1 MSNHIL
7 ASCNAFLEH
16 SYVEVRII
24 QLQTSYDR
32 RPIGRRGFGFF
43 FWVGGGVLKCQ
54 ILAFNYRGKI
64 LYGGYSCLQQIVAL
78 LHKRNSLQIV
88 ATHNDMR
95 SDTKRPK

>member
-7 ASCNAFLEH
+7 ARCNAFLEH

-32 RPIGRRGFGFF
+32 RPIGRRGVGFF
-43 FWVGGGVLKCQ
+43 FGWGVLKCQ